1 MQQWKLIVRVKINW
15 YDINNN
21 SVIIDKSIEEWALY
35 DNSGIDISADG
46 IDNDSDGLIDNN
58 DSDEY
63 GSAREA
69 ALRITSQKIIDRII
83 NELISN
89 W

>member
-1 MQQWKLIVRVKINW
+1 MVKVKINW

-21 SVIIDKSIEEWALY
+21 SVIVDKNVEEWALY
-35 DNSGIDISADG
+35 DNSGIDVSVDG
-46 IDNDSDGLIDNN
+46 IDNDYDGLIDSQ

-63 GSAREA
+63 GTAREA
-69 ALRITSQKIIDRII
+69 ALRIASKKIIDRII